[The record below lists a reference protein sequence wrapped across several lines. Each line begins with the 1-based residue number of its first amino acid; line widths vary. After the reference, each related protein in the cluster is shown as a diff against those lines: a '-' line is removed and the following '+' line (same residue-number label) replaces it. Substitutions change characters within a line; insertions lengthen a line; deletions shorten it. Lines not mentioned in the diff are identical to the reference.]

1 LNERKPDKGVD
12 IKSIAME
19 MAGEIEVGIEEIVN
33 DWIDNEE
40 LVDMDTGEKSKMI
53 NLAHKEH

>member
-1 LNERKPDKGVD
+1 
-12 IKSIAME
+12 
-19 MAGEIEVGIEEIVN
+19 MALALTGEIEVGIEEIVN